1 MLEVSPVSRGFVV
14 QINNVDV
21 GNLSDAEFEEIYS
34 AWLDHGVLRIKKTSI
49 LAGCYHVSRH
59 AST

>member
-34 AWLDHGVLRIKKTSI
+34 AWLDHGLSLIHI
-49 LAGCYHVSRH
+49 
-59 AST
+59 